1 MSEAGTLSERQTRK
15 LLGHIGELCAL
26 FAVEAGVEVLMR
38 GNSLCCVWWCVIA
51 GCPTPSIR
59 NRGFGATTMVWN

>member
-38 GNSLCCVWWCVIA
+38 GNSLCCVW
-51 GCPTPSIR
+51 
-59 NRGFGATTMVWN
+59 